1 LDRGIEE
8 INQVHF
14 NARCGPLRRN
24 QPIKVM
30 VDEKRIEIRD
40 RSGRME
46 NTAQLPRLLVI
57 AVKKAEAL
65 GFSIWFV
72 GPHPYVL
79 PDLLKGHGFKLLGF
93 EAASVKNP
101 RGQSFWVKSPDFN

>member
-1 LDRGIEE
+1 MDRGIEE
-8 INQVHF
+8 VNQYHF
-14 NARCGPLRRN
+14 NAKSGHSRRN
-24 QPIKVM
+24 QAIKVIA
-30 VDEKRIEIRD
+30 DEKRIEIRD
-40 RSGRME
+40 RNGRME
-46 NTAQLPRLLVI
+46 DTAQLPRLLVI

-72 GPHPYVL
+72 GPHPFVL

-101 RGQSFWVKSPDFN
+101 RGQSFWARSTNLS